1 MFGLKSSKHAVDS
14 SVLLL
19 KLEMSLQVYKIP
31 WICTALRTLVD
42 VCPQLTKPE
51 VMSVLSRSSVLMRQR
66 DRVEETL
73 DAMQQAGAASLH
85 VISDFDMTLTR
96 FAHNGKRVPTTHNIL
111 DSRLLVDEECGK
123 KMRELLNTYYPIEID
138 ASRTVEEKLPF
149 MVEWWTKVHHLLVEQ
164 KIRKDLLAP
173 AVRESNAAT
182 SMLRDGYRVFFDHL
196 AQRDVPLL
204 IFSGGVGD
212 VLEEVI
218 RQHGVFRPSVH
229 VIANY
234 MDFDHAGVLRAF
246 KGDLIHTFNK
256 RKGALSHVA
265 RFPEL
270 QARRSVLLLGDSL
283 GDLNM
288 AAGVPEPRRL
298 LTVGFLNDQVDAR
311 RESYVNSF
319 DIVVLAQDDT
329 MDVPNAILRF
339 VMSSGDNNG
348 N

>member
-1 MFGLKSSKHAVDS
+1 MMLGLKSSKHAAESTVR
-14 SVLLL
+14 LL
-19 KLEMSLQVYKIP
+19 KQVHAIP
-31 WICTALRTLVD
+31 WMCTPLRTLVD
-42 VCPQLTKPE
+42 IWPQLTKHE
-51 VMSVLSRSSVLMRQR
+51 VMSELSKSSVLMRRR
-66 DRVEETL
+66 DKVEETL
-73 DAMQQAGAASLH
+73 EAMREAGAARLH

-123 KMRELLNTYYPIEID
+123 KMRALFYTYYPIEID
-138 ASRTVEEKLPF
+138 PSLTVQQKLPF

-164 KIRKDLLAP
+164 KIQKDLLAP
-173 AVRESNAAT
+173 AVKEFTSIT
-182 SMLRDGYRVFFDHL
+182 SMLRFGYKEFFSHL
-196 AQRDVPLL
+196 AHRNVPIL

-218 RQHGVFRPSVH
+218 RQHGVFHPNVH

-246 KGDLIHTFNK
+246 KGELIHTFNK
-256 RKGALSHVA
+256 RESALAHVA

-270 QARRSVLLLGDSL
+270 QERRSLLLLGDNL
-283 GDLNM
+283 GDLNV

-298 LTVGFLNDQVDAR
+298 LTVGFLNDQVEAR
-311 RESYVNSF
+311 RESYVEAF

-329 MDVPNAILRF
+329 MDVPNAVLKF
-339 VMSSGDNNG
+339 VMSSGDDNRN
-348 N
+348 